1 VSSRQGQP
9 VSPFAR
15 RKSRRAAGL
24 CLLGFAGLLAQ
35 APALASDYGCRVL
48 LCLANPAGPT
58 AVAQCVPP
66 ITQLWR
72 DLAHVPPRPFP
83 TCDEARPAYAAQ
95 NMTYYDPC
103 PDGTSALDVGVLALQ
118 QGAPDG
124 APPEVGI
131 GDSDGLTAPSG
142 DGVLLGRKV
151 CVGRRVGQA
160 WVFTGRG
167 DNSWS
172 GYVDVYDRIAILD
185 PATSPNVIDV
195 YLNNA
200 LYRRVR
206 W

>member
-1 VSSRQGQP
+1 MHAQI
-9 VSPFAR
+9 A
-15 RKSRRAAGL
+15 RAALVL
-24 CLLGFAGLLAQ
+24 CAALLTGQAQ
-35 APALASDYGCRVL
+35 ASDYGCRVL

-83 TCDEARPAYAAQ
+83 TCDEARPAQAVQ
-95 NMTYYDPC
+95 NTTWYDPC
-103 PDGTSALDVGVLALQ
+103 PDGTAALENGAYALQ
-118 QGAPDG
+118 QGAPDTTPL
-124 APPEVGI
+124 AGI
-131 GDSDGLTAPSG
+131 GTGDGLFP
-142 DGVLLGRKV
+142 DPVHDMLLGRKV
-151 CVGRRVGQA
+151 CVGRQVGQVIA
-160 WVFTGRG
+160 TIG
-167 DNSWS
+167 S
-172 GYVDVYDRIAILD
+172 GEGMSVQLVNVYDRIAVLD